1 MQRGLHLKAVAHV
14 VRGDTAGHVVLFEDQ
29 NVPHALGLQL
39 QGGRHAGQNGEH
51 QRAAD
56 DDDIIV
62 VFVKTQVNS
71 SFCV

>member
-1 MQRGLHLKAVAHV
+1 MADEADQAAGKAVVFVLAVFGAHGDVTGRPAV
-14 VRGDTAGHVVLFEDQ
+14 VDDGKVAAAG
-29 NVPHALGLQL
+29 
-39 QGGRHAGQNGEH
+39 